1 MSRLMHLTA
10 LLLSLLVGG
19 QSVASVADGWICR
32 ASGTPMSGCPC
43 SAPHSPEGGHADED
57 GISSAACCDRI
68 EAGSETSAQPATATS
83 ERVRVSVDKALWPNP
98 AFDVT
103 HAVRGIAPHRAPTPA
118 RPTPTGPPVY
128 LQLRQLL
135 I

>member
-32 ASGTPMSGCPC
+32 ASGTPMPGCPC
-43 SAPHSPEGGHADED
+43 SAPHTSDGGHADED
-57 GISSAACCDRI
+57 GFASAACCDRI
-68 EAGSETSAQPATATS
+68 EAGSETPAQPATVTS
-83 ERVRVSVDKALWPNP
+83 ERGRVSFDKALWPNP
-98 AFDVT
+98 AFVVSPPGAAMVT
-103 HAVRGIAPHRAPTPA
+103 HRAATPASPTPA
-118 RPTPTGPPVY
+118 GPPVY